1 MARDLGIGAVGFAEL
16 GEAGSG
22 AAVLAAAR
30 ERQSQARMRRAY
42 LAPVDPTHPLAG

>member
-1 MARDLGIGAVGFAEL
+1 
-16 GEAGSG
+16 
-22 AAVLAAAR
+22 VLAAAR